1 MISLLKRE
9 KYLCTPAFIYLI
21 ISLIGLIIA
30 GFQNIKNNN
39 IYTLLG
45 ISKPVSSTFLVF
57 VVKIIYIL
65 FWSWILNLIC
75 ADGHKGIAWILILIP
90 FILFFII
97 FFLVKN
103 PYVEPYTIISGG
115 RSSLKETPVFVPP
128 PAPVPAPVPSPAS
141 AYIAMQQQK
150 AAAYIAMQQQQAAA
164 YTAMEQQ
171 KAAVYTAM
179 QKQQVAAYN
188 AIQQQQAA
196 AYTAMQQ
203 QKAAAF
209 VAMERQKENLRR
221 MQYNAVAGRFGKPQL
236 PYL

>member
-21 ISLIGLIIA
+21 ISFIGLIIA
-30 GFQNIKNNN
+30 GIQNIKNNNN

-45 ISKPVSSTFLVF
+45 IPKPVSNTFLIF
-57 VVKIIYIL
+57 VVKFIYIL
-65 FWSWILNLIC
+65 FWTWILNLIC
-75 ADGHKGIAWILILIP
+75 ADGHKDIAWILILIP
-90 FILFFII
+90 FILLFII

-103 PYVEPYTIISGG
+103 PHIEPYTIISGS
-115 RSSLKETPVFVPP
+115 RSSLIETPIFVPP
-128 PAPVPAPVPSPAS
+128 VSLPPALVPSPAPAPVPSPAS

-150 AAAYIAMQQQQAAA
+150 AAL

-171 KAAVYTAM
+171 KA
-179 QKQQVAAYN
+179 AAYN
-188 AIQQQQAA
+188 AIQQQQAT

-203 QKAAAF
+203 QKAAAY